1 MHEWVRS
8 FSAFGEMMTSG
19 SAIMPSDGTDSLYFH
34 LIALTVVILAGKIA
48 SKKDDGFFQRFLAKA
63 FKGATA
69 KGQKVALSALKA
81 CPKCAEQLPLSTL
94 VCETCDYNF
103 LSRSVGHRHKLLSA
117 PEVAS
122 SNG

>member
-1 MHEWVRS
+1 MHEWIRS
-8 FSAFGEMMTSG
+8 FSSFAEMMTS
-19 SAIMPSDGTDSLYFH
+19 SIMPSDGTASFYFH
-34 LIALTVVILAGKIA
+34 AIALTVIALAARIA
-48 SKKDDGFFQRFLAKA
+48 SKKDDSFFQRFLAKA
-63 FKGATA
+63 SKGTLA

-103 LSRSVGHRHKLLSA
+103 LSRSVGHRHKLLPA
-117 PEVAS
+117 PEVAA